1 LLNCLLF
8 SLPIMNLS
16 APVDPHSSANSVAS
30 SSSSCSDSNY
40 DSGAFSRTS
49 SPEIST
55 PIAARVAVPPPA
67 ANIALIPDFSCEL
80 ADTQPPFLASTPSHS
95 SPAVSSL
102 PLVLP
107 PLVSPPLVLS
117 MVRSGRGGG
126 GGDFA
131 EGQLVLACLS
141 AAAQTSSFDT
151 ERLAL
156 GKLIFFDNYNMYSTF
171 YSTVCSIGV
180 KNWLTEK

>member
-1 LLNCLLF
+1 
-8 SLPIMNLS
+8 
-16 APVDPHSSANSVAS
+16 VDPHSSANSVAS

-55 PIAARVAVPPPA
+55 PIAARVAAPTPAA

-117 MVRSGRGGG
+117 MARSGRGG

-156 GKLIFFDNYNMYSTF
+156 GKLIFFFNTIRF
-171 YSTVCSIGV
+171 KGTQA
-180 KNWLTEK
+180 

>member
-1 LLNCLLF
+1 
-8 SLPIMNLS
+8 MNLS
-16 APVDPHSSANSVAS
+16 AAVDPHSSANSVAS

-55 PIAARVAVPPPA
+55 PIAARVAAPAAAAA
-67 ANIALIPDFSCEL
+67 ANIALIPDFSGEL

-156 GKLIFFDNYNMYSTF
+156 GKLIFF
-171 YSTVCSIGV
+171 
-180 KNWLTEK
+180 

>member
-1 LLNCLLF
+1 MFEICLLYNIVLLF
-8 SLPIMNLS
+8 SLPIINLS

-30 SSSSCSDSNY
+30 CSSSCSDSNY

-55 PIAARVAVPPPA
+55 PVAARVAA
-67 ANIALIPDFSCEL
+67 AAAINTVFIPEFANVAAEQS
-80 ADTQPPFLASTPSHS
+80 PPFLASTPSQS
-95 SPAVSSL
+95 SAAVNSL

-117 MVRSGRGGG
+117 MVRNGRGGG
-126 GGDFA
+126 GSGDFA

-141 AAAQTSSFDT
+141 AAGQTSAFDI

-156 GKLIFFDNYNMYSTF
+156 GKQIFITYNAVNKLYDISSGAF
-171 YSTVCSIGV
+171 
-180 KNWLTEK
+180 